1 MLTRLPVRLHMRKSA
16 CAGVAKKIASPS
28 QHEPNLQ
35 PMVTRAAECRAYSSE
50 RVRCQPRKR
59 ASSRDPYREAP
70 SPGPPAHGGQEDG
83 RSGERYICREV
94 RWRNASDDFSFA
106 SSDFKALG
114 AFFCNN
120 QASFHIKIGII
131 GDFSLD
137 FNRLQWFSNQKSS
150 FTPSFVPPKPGPQGG
165 ARPARTRERALA
177 YAVAANNS
185 QRPGRPL
192 SS

>member
-35 PMVTRAAECRAYSSE
+35 PIITRAAECRAIFVGEGPLSTAQVSSG
-50 RVRCQPRKR
+50 
-59 ASSRDPYREAP
+59 RDPYREAP

-94 RWRNASDDFSFA
+94 RRRNASYDFSFA

-120 QASFHIKIGII
+120 QASFHMNI
-131 GDFSLD
+131 
-137 FNRLQWFSNQKSS
+137 RLK
-150 FTPSFVPPKPGPQGG
+150 
-165 ARPARTRERALA
+165 
-177 YAVAANNS
+177 
-185 QRPGRPL
+185 
-192 SS
+192 